1 LRRTPRSS
9 PRQLLPL
16 LQLLLLLRRLRSS
29 RSLLRSTTTGR
40 TTTPT
45 TPPLSSPPDPAG
57 RPRLLQLRI
66 RLPSF
71 LVLCCQRGSLMVCGV
86 IGSSWILCMDMLF
99 GFCVRSVLTCPNMCF
114 ISSDACLFISLFF
127 L

>member
-45 TPPLSSPPDPAG
+45 TPPLSSPPDLAG

-66 RLPSF
+66 RSPSF
-71 LVLCCQRGSLMVCGV
+71 LVLCCQRGRGV
-86 IGSSWILCMDMLF
+86 RGRVELERELVVFRTLFLCIIW
-99 GFCVRSVLTCPNMCF
+99 C
-114 ISSDACLFISLFF
+114 
-127 L
+127 